1 MTHMHRCLSK
11 TVFCVKMSK
20 SLVAVTVTI
29 VVVQVWPS
37 GSGRYPQDSTMSN
50 TIKQKNPRNSKGPA
64 DIWRNS
70 TAQATPL
77 SAHRMAAKVYIDK
90 LNLTGEQR
98 SQISRL
104 YDQNVIEDF
113 TYFPDN
119 EHEQIAAAALLA
131 AHHLDF
137 DARECLAS
145 RWSIKWG
152 VNSGKGSAADRR
164 VLYQW

>member
-1 MTHMHRCLSK
+1 MPFSVWRRGLRTLENLRHANEAGDGAGSI
-11 TVFCVKMSK
+11 VFLTLLRKGPC
-20 SLVAVTVTI
+20 
-29 VVVQVWPS
+29 
-37 GSGRYPQDSTMSN
+37 YPQDSTMSN